1 MDRMVIET
9 EVHKDKNDEKEDEA
23 KETVVDVD
31 MMEVEDIATDRGGC

>member
-1 MDRMVIET
+1 MVVET
-9 EVHKDKNDEKEDEA
+9 ETEKEDEA